1 MLWAQEAV
9 VNVGWIGWVDDQLCL
24 SWTNPVVFGCTITIL
39 NLTNPFSSLL
49 FRWVMEERSGWSR
62 NLTGV
67 YWALYASYALKRVM
81 HFSYWVILL
90 LLFFVLVQWKMVTV
104 PSPQCVGREF
114 VRQYYTLLNKE
125 PVQIHRWSSQPLSSL
140 KIILLITF
148 WRLPF
153 DSFFWCYQIE
163 VPSLP
168 NEDLCSC
175 YLCNQVKS
183 LFKVHR
189 PICSVNK
196 AMYHCTKLLP

>member
-1 MLWAQEAV
+1 MSCAWAEQLLWFLDVQLSF
-9 VNVGWIGWVDDQLCL
+9 WIWQIRFQVCCL
-24 SWTNPVVFGCTITIL
+24 DESW
-39 NLTNPFSSLL
+39 S
-49 FRWVMEERSGWSR
+49 RSGRSR

-67 YWALYASYALKRVM
+67 YWALYANYALKRVM

-114 VRQYYTLLNKE
+114 VRQYYTLLNQE
-125 PVQIHRWSSQPLSSL
+125 PVQIHRWGSQPLSSL

-153 DSFFWCYQIE
+153 DSFFWCYQTE

-168 NEDLCSC
+168 NEDLCLC
-175 YLCNQVKS
+175 YLCNQIKS
-183 LFKVHR
+183 LFKVH
-189 PICSVNK
+189 IDQF
-196 AMYHCTKLLP
+196 AL